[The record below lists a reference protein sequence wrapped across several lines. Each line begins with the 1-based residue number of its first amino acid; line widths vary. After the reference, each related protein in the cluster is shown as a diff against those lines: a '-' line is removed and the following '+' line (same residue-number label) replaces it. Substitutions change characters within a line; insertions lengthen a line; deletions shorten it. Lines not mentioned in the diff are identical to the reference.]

1 MLITK
6 VHPLHNKE
14 VITSTGRTNS
24 IREFCEIVA
33 KLLEINL
40 VWEGSGL
47 EEQGIDS
54 TRNKTCI
61 KVDEVNFR
69 PAEVDLLQGDSS
81 KAKEILGWSP
91 TVDLEGLA
99 KLMVDYEL
107 EQVK

>member
-1 MLITK
+1 MLSS
-6 VHPLHNKE
+6 KE
-14 VITSTGRTNS
+14 PEDFVISSGRTES

-33 KLLEINL
+33 KLLKINL
-40 VWEGSGL
+40 VWEGSGM

-69 PAEVDLLQGDSS
+69 PAEVELLLGDSS
-81 KAKEILGWSP
+81 KAKEILGWSA

-99 KLMVDYEL
+99 QLMVDYEL
-107 EQVK
+107 QKFQE